1 MQRHTQEFKKWFLF
15 GAENGLQDRA
25 RPPRQTMAAR
35 SVIPHNILYA
45 KLDEA
50 SKIGMVEIQDWLI
63 KLGIRAE
70 NPMQDLLMLC
80 VGDCLRK
87 QDNQCTT

>member
-15 GAENGLQDRA
+15 GAEDGLQDRA
-25 RPPRQTMAAR
+25 RQTMAAR
-35 SVIPHNILYA
+35 SGLPHNILYA

-50 SKIGMVEIQDWLI
+50 SKIGIVEIQDWLI
-63 KLGIRAE
+63 ELGIRAE
-70 NPMQDLLMLC
+70 NPTQDLLMLC